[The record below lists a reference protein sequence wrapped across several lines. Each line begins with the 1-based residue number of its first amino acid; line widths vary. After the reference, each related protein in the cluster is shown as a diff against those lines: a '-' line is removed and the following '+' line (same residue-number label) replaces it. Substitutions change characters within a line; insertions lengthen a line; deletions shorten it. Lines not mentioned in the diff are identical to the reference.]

1 MTKGKGY
8 EITKKIKLHTK
19 PLREEEII
27 KEGIFMKET
36 AKTYIFDD
44 FKVSKSTV
52 IKIEEMECDM
62 KWLTMHIQF

>member
-1 MTKGKGY
+1 MTVSKPYKV
-8 EITKKIKLHTK
+8 TKKIKLHTN

-44 FKVSKSTV
+44 FRVNKSTV

-62 KWLTMHIQF
+62 Q